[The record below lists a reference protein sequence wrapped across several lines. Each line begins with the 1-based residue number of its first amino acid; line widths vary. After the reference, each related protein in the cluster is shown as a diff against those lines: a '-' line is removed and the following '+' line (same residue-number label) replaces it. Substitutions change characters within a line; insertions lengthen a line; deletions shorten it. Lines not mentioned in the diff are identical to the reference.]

1 MKMSDK
7 GVDSS
12 EIVMLP
18 SLQKRAMVTGVDVR
32 QKNWF
37 LRAIVVHSVWNWLKK
52 SHFTTL
58 QAKRATLRFQYIS
71 LYLENSDFW
80 LILKFF
86 WGRFSNSVL
95 SWKSVLKGKNIPCA
109 NAINPDTIITTGHE
123 FSELYRRQGNF
134 HLSFFLPSLA
144 LCSFAYGFFGSINL
158 CLTCCRDP

>member
-1 MKMSDK
+1 MCAKKTDFSGLSLYTVFEIGLKSLILQHCERRFQHISLHFDK
-7 GVDSS
+7 F
-12 EIVMLP
+12 
-18 SLQKRAMVTGVDVR
+18 R
-32 QKNWF
+32 F
-37 LRAIVVHSVWNWLKK
+37 LRFLV
-52 SHFTTL
+52 
-58 QAKRATLRFQYIS
+58 
-71 LYLENSDFW
+71 DFEV
-80 LILKFF
+80 F

>member
-18 SLQKRAMVTGVDVR
+18 SLQKGYGYRCRCAPKKLISQGYRCPQCLKLAKKVSFYNIASEASYVNISVYFLTFEKFRFLVDFEV
-32 QKNWF
+32 
-37 LRAIVVHSVWNWLKK
+37 
-52 SHFTTL
+52 
-58 QAKRATLRFQYIS
+58 
-71 LYLENSDFW
+71 
-80 LILKFF
+80 F